1 VERSPDRARRHTA
14 RSVLRRIDDDTL
26 DHLMEV
32 ETKPQTTSGRLE
44 ALDREWDVD
53 RTIEAE
59 AATMGLIGLA
69 LGTFV
74 RPALLALPATVG
86 AAVFLFGS
94 RGIYPLLPIFRR
106 LGIRTAR
113 EIERER
119 YAVKALRGDFDALPE
134 APTTADPRSLAPSRC
149 GTDGPRSTPM
159 QLLPQP
165 GAWNAAP
172 TSV

>member
-1 VERSPDRARRHTA
+1 MERSPDRARRHTA

-32 ETKPQTTSGRLE
+32 GQKPETASRRLE
-44 ALDREWDVD
+44 ALDREWDID

-69 LGTFV
+69 LGAFV
-74 RPALLALPATVG
+74 RPAFLAMPATVG
-86 AAVFLFGS
+86 AAVFLFGT

-119 YAVKALRGDFDALPE
+119 YAVKALRGDFDALPNE
-134 APTTADPRSLAPSRC
+134 QRPDPRAEDADRV
-149 GTDGPRSTPM
+149 TP
-159 QLLPQP
+159 LRH
-165 GAWNAAP
+165 
-172 TSV
+172 

>member
-1 VERSPDRARRHTA
+1 MEHTPDRARRHTA

-32 ETKPQTTSGRLE
+32 EARHETAGRRLE
-44 ALDREWDVD
+44 ALDREWDID
-53 RTIEAE
+53 RTVEAE

-74 RPALLALPATVG
+74 RPAFLALPATVG
-86 AAVFLFGS
+86 AAVFLFGT
-94 RGIYPLLPIFRR
+94 RGMYPLLPIFRR

-119 YAVKALRGDFDALPE
+119 YAIKALRGDFDTLRRDA
-134 APTTADPRSLAPSRC
+134 A
-149 GTDGPRSTPM
+149 
-159 QLLPQP
+159 P
-165 GAWNAAP
+165 GAKTP
-172 TSV
+172 DGRGDHTLSH

>member
-1 VERSPDRARRHTA
+1 MHNMSERARRHTA
-14 RSVLRRIDDDTL
+14 RSVLRRIDDDTV

-32 ETKPQTTSGRLE
+32 EAQPEAAGRRLE
-44 ALDREWDVD
+44 ALDREWDID
-53 RTIEAE
+53 RTIEIE

-86 AAVFLFGS
+86 AAVFLYGTK
-94 RGIYPLLPIFRR
+94 GMYPLLPIFRR

-119 YAVKALRGDFDALPE
+119 YAVKALRGDFDAPAQE
-134 APTTADPRSLAPSRC
+134 VAAPAPRSADIAKETLRH
-149 GTDGPRSTPM
+149 
-159 QLLPQP
+159 
-165 GAWNAAP
+165 
-172 TSV
+172 

>member
-1 VERSPDRARRHTA
+1 MEHLADRARRHTA
-14 RSVLRRIDDDTL
+14 HSVLRRIEDDTL

-32 ETKPQTTSGRLE
+32 EQKPETTRRCLE
-44 ALDREWDVD
+44 ALDTEWDID

-59 AATMGLIGLA
+59 AATVGLLGLA

-74 RPALLALPATVG
+74 RPGFLAMPAAVG
-86 AAVFLFGS
+86 AAVFLFGT

-119 YAVKALRGDFDALPE
+119 YAVKALRGDFDAMAQE
-134 APTTADPRSLAPSRC
+134 
-149 GTDGPRSTPM
+149 G
-159 QLLPQP
+159 QP
-165 GAWNAAP
+165 GSGAQSAERSA
-172 TSV
+172 SVRH

>member
-1 VERSPDRARRHTA
+1 MEPDRVRRHTA
-14 RSVLRRIDDDTL
+14 HSVLRRIDEDTL
-26 DHLMEV
+26 DHLMSV
-32 ETKPQTTSGRLE
+32 EEKPETTSRQLE
-44 ALDREWDVD
+44 ALDREWDID

-74 RPALLALPATVG
+74 RPAFLALPATVG

-113 EIERER
+113 EIKRER
-119 YAVKALRGDFDALPE
+119 YALKALRGDFEALPE
-134 APTTADPRSLAPSRC
+134 VPATAAP
-149 GTDGPRSTPM
+149 G
-159 QLLPQP
+159 QP
-165 GAWNAAP
+165 GAGP
-172 TSV
+172 LRH

>member
-1 VERSPDRARRHTA
+1 VDRPPDRARRHTA

-26 DHLMEV
+26 DHLLEV
-32 ETKPQTTSGRLE
+32 ETKPETTSRRLE
-44 ALDREWDVD
+44 ALDREWDLD
-53 RTIEAE
+53 RTVEAE

-74 RPALLALPATVG
+74 RPAFLALPATVG
-86 AAVFLFGS
+86 AAVFLFGT

-119 YAVKALRGDFDALPE
+119 YAVKALRGDFEALPD
-134 APTTADPRSLAPSRC
+134 APAAGAP
-149 GTDGPRSTPM
+149 D
-159 QLLPQP
+159 QP
-165 GAWNAAP
+165 GAAP
-172 TSV
+172 LRH

>member
-1 VERSPDRARRHTA
+1 MERSPDRARRHTA
-14 RSVLRRIDDDTL
+14 RSVLRRIDDETV

-32 ETKPQTTSGRLE
+32 EQKPDSARQRLE
-44 ALDREWDVD
+44 ALDREWDID

-69 LGTFV
+69 LGALV
-74 RPALLALPATVG
+74 RPAFLAMPATVG
-86 AAVFLFGS
+86 AAVFLFGT

-119 YAVKALRGDFDALPE
+119 YAVKTLRGDFD
-134 APTTADPRSLAPSRC
+134 SPSRS
-149 GTDGPRSTPM
+149 GQPAPGLDEADRS
-159 QLLPQP
+159 
-165 GAWNAAP
+165 AP
-172 TSV
+172 VRH

>member
-1 VERSPDRARRHTA
+1 MHNVSDRARRHTA

-32 ETKPQTTSGRLE
+32 ETHPEATGRRLE
-44 ALDREWDVD
+44 ALDREWDMD
-53 RTIEAE
+53 RTIEIE

-86 AAVFLFGS
+86 AAVFLYGTK
-94 RGIYPLLPIFRR
+94 GMYPLLPIFRR

-119 YAVKALRGDFDALPE
+119 YAVKALRGDFDAPAQE
-134 APTTADPRSLAPSRC
+134 VAAPAPRSADIAKETLRH
-149 GTDGPRSTPM
+149 
-159 QLLPQP
+159 
-165 GAWNAAP
+165 
-172 TSV
+172 

>member
-1 VERSPDRARRHTA
+1 MERAPDRARRHTA

-32 ETKPQTTSGRLE
+32 EQKPETASRRLE
-44 ALDREWDVD
+44 ALDREWDID

-69 LGTFV
+69 LGTLV
-74 RPALLALPATVG
+74 RPGFLALPATVG
-86 AAVFLFGS
+86 AAVFLFGT

-119 YAVKALRGDFDALPE
+119 YAVKALRGDFDPMAQE
-134 APTTADPRSLAPSRC
+134 AQPASGPDSVEGSAPVRH
-149 GTDGPRSTPM
+149 
-159 QLLPQP
+159 
-165 GAWNAAP
+165 
-172 TSV
+172 

>member
-1 VERSPDRARRHTA
+1 MEPTPDRARRHTA
-14 RSVLRRIDDDTL
+14 HSVLRRIDDDTL

-32 ETKPQTTSGRLE
+32 ETKPDTAGRRLD
-44 ALDREWDVD
+44 ALDREWDID

-69 LGTFV
+69 LGVFI
-74 RPALLALPATVG
+74 RPVFLAVPATVG
-86 AAVFLFGS
+86 AAVFLFGA

-119 YAVKALRGDFDALPE
+119 YAVKALRGDFDAVPQP
-134 APTTADPRSLAPSRC
+134 AASSTQGPDGPTTEPLRH
-149 GTDGPRSTPM
+149 
-159 QLLPQP
+159 
-165 GAWNAAP
+165 
-172 TSV
+172 

>member
-1 VERSPDRARRHTA
+1 MERSPDRARRHTA

-26 DHLMEV
+26 DHLIEV
-32 ETKPQTTSGRLE
+32 ETKPETTSRRLE
-44 ALDREWDVD
+44 ALDREWDID

-59 AATMGLIGLA
+59 AATMGLVGLA
-69 LGTFV
+69 LGSFV
-74 RPALLALPATVG
+74 RPAFLALPATVG

-94 RGIYPLLPIFRR
+94 RGIYPLMPIFRR

-134 APTTADPRSLAPSRC
+134 APTTAE
-149 GTDGPRSTPM
+149 
-159 QLLPQP
+159 LPQP
-165 GAWNAAP
+165 GAEP
-172 TSV
+172 LRH

>member
-1 VERSPDRARRHTA
+1 MERSPDRARRHTA
-14 RSVLRRIDDDTL
+14 RSVLRRIDDETF

-32 ETKPQTTSGRLE
+32 EQKPDSARQRLE
-44 ALDREWDVD
+44 ALDREWDID

-69 LGTFV
+69 LGALV
-74 RPALLALPATVG
+74 RPAFLAMPATVG
-86 AAVFLFGS
+86 AAVFLFGT

-119 YAVKALRGDFDALPE
+119 YAVKTLRGDFD
-134 APTTADPRSLAPSRC
+134 SPSRS
-149 GTDGPRSTPM
+149 GQPVPGLDEADRS
-159 QLLPQP
+159 
-165 GAWNAAP
+165 AP
-172 TSV
+172 VRH

>member
-1 VERSPDRARRHTA
+1 MERSPDRARRHTA

-32 ETKPQTTSGRLE
+32 GQKPETASRRLE
-44 ALDREWDVD
+44 ALDREWDID

-69 LGTFV
+69 LGAFV
-74 RPALLALPATVG
+74 RPAFLAMPATVG
-86 AAVFLFGS
+86 AAIFLFGT

-119 YAVKALRGDFDALPE
+119 YAVKALRGDFD
-134 APTTADPRSLAPSRC
+134 S
-149 GTDGPRSTPM
+149 
-159 QLLPQP
+159 LPQEQQP
-165 GAWNAAP
+165 GSGADDSNRTAP
-172 TSV
+172 VRH